1 MSQNRVPTLWLR
13 CGTCGGAPKLA
24 ALSAAG
30 APRITGAVVL
40 PEENV
45 ILLPRRP
52 AGRCKAFPRNGSPRE
67 FTHLVECICGAPA
80 ALTVASFG
88 VSPQVPQRSQSV
100 GTGSWLTGSGGAL
113 QLV

>member
-24 ALSAAG
+24 TLSAAG

-52 AGRCKAFPRNGSPRE
+52 AGRCKAFPRKGSPRE
-67 FTHLVECICGAPA
+67 FTHLVECICGARYKVSAQRLAGWWAEFA
-80 ALTVASFG
+80 ATG
-88 VSPQVPQRSQSV
+88 RQRDTRYL
-100 GTGSWLTGSGGAL
+100 GRDL
-113 QLV
+113 